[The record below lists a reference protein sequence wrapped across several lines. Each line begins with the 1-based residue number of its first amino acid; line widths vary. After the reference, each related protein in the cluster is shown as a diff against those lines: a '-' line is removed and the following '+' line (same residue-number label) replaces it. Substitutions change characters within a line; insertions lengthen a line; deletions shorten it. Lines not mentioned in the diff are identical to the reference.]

1 MVGGRDAPA
10 LCDDARDGTALGLTT
25 TTMTSFSKVRRW
37 FGLGRLHSAT
47 GVVPVGAFFVLH
59 LWTNARAMQGRA
71 AYDHL
76 VRRLQATPG
85 LALLEVLGI
94 LAPLAFHA
102 GYGVLMALGVVP
114 SPSPP
119 RHAKSWSRSVQRLT
133 GAATLGFVCF
143 HLWSLR
149 AQVAL
154 GRMRPPD
161 FFSTLCD
168 SLSSTTSLGIP
179 LAASAYL
186 FGLASTAYHFANG
199 FETFCLR
206 FELVTEERSAKVL
219 SAACTLLGM
228 TLFLAGARTV
238 VYFAT
243 GAGFP
248 GPGSFS
254 R

>member
-1 MVGGRDAPA
+1 
-10 LCDDARDGTALGLTT
+10 
-25 TTMTSFSKVRRW
+25 MTSFSKERRW
-37 FGLGRLHSAT
+37 FWLGRLHSAT

-71 AYDHL
+71 AYDLL
-76 VRRLQATPG
+76 VRRLQSAPG
-85 LALLEVLGI
+85 LVALEALV

-102 GYGVLMALGVVP
+102 GYGVLMTLGRVP
-114 SPSPP
+114 SPPP
-119 RHAKSWSRSVQRLT
+119 ARHSTSWSRPLQRST
-133 GAATLGFVCF
+133 GAVTLAFVCF

-149 AQVAL
+149 VQVAL

-168 SLSSTTSLGIP
+168 SLSSTTSVGIP
-179 LAASAYL
+179 LAAPAYL
-186 FGLASTAYHFANG
+186 FGLAASSYHFANG
-199 FETFCLR
+199 LASFCRR
-206 FELVTEERSAKVL
+206 FELVARERPARIL
-219 SAACTLLGM
+219 SFACTLLGM
-228 TLFLAGARTV
+228 ALFLAGASTV

-248 GPGSFS
+248 GPSSFS